1 MNIIFGLFSE
11 GILLR
16 SHKKSKI
23 LGKSRE
29 FGEWVLRK
37 VLGMGWFVDGFEGWY
52 DDARHPCMDL
62 WRLFCLRDSQCSA
75 IASLVTGQIA
85 EKMSTSE
92 RYMMKYV
99 LCWSHSEWAT
109 REYWCSPCVT
119 IIALVL
125 LFLTSE
131 VELYI
136 IPQANLQIG
145 GRDCHR
151 QRHRSHASLTIGN
164 ECVPELSLNAKS
176 YPLMVWWF
184 LFLVCSPFLFYVR
197 GL

>member
-1 MNIIFGLFSE
+1 
-11 GILLR
+11 
-16 SHKKSKI
+16 
-23 LGKSRE
+23 
-29 FGEWVLRK
+29 
-37 VLGMGWFVDGFEGWY
+37 MGWFVDGFEGWY
-52 DDARHPCMDL
+52 DDARHPWMDL

-85 EKMSTSE
+85 EKMSTCE

-109 REYWCSPCVT
+109 RDYWCSPCVT

-125 LFLTSE
+125 YFWPRKWSC
-131 VELYI
+131 I
-136 IPQANLQIG
+136 Q
-145 GRDCHR
+145 CHKPTYR
-151 QRHRSHASLTIGN
+151 LVVGIAKCQRHRSHASLAIGN

-176 YPLMVWWF
+176 YPLMVCWF

-197 GL
+197 VYTQFIPWNPTITQLQGIRITQPLAHEH